1 MAVPVDGLIDWLK
14 QQLGKPYVWAAEGPN
29 SYDCSGLV
37 QAAFKRYGV
46 NLPRVSVDQAT
57 TGQAVSQSDIRPGD
71 LVFSNWG
78 RGRNTHVGIAVSSN
92 QIINAPKPGSSV
104 KYQTLTAGYR
114 RHITA
119 VRRLPQVTQGS
130 TTVTQ
135 PNSVGSALGN
145 TAAGLAGSL
154 GNGLGAPSNG
164 SLAGGGE
171 QPTAGAATG
180 GTATSGGG
188 LLDKIAAA
196 IETGLA
202 PLVAVKDVGDKL
214 INAFM
219 PTMIIRVVCGI
230 LGVICIMAGLFFVFR
245 NEG

>member
-1 MAVPVDGLIDWLK
+1 MANVPVDGLIDWLK

-57 TGQAVSQSDIRPGD
+57 TGQAVSKSDIRPGD

-78 RGRNTHVGIAVSSN
+78 RGKNTHVGIAVSST
-92 QIINAPKPGSSV
+92 QIINAPKPGSTV
-104 KYQTLTAGYR
+104 KYQNLTSGYLS
-114 RHITA
+114 HVTA

-135 PNSVGSALGN
+135 PNSIGSALGQ
-145 TAAGLAGSL
+145 AAAQA
-154 GNGLGAPSNG
+154 GNGIGAPTNG
-164 SLAGGGE
+164 NADLGQGAGGQQG
-171 QPTAGAATG
+171 AGG
-180 GTATSGGG
+180 SGGGG
-188 LLDKIAAA
+188 LLDKIADA
-196 IETGLA
+196 ITTGLS
-202 PLVAVKDVGDKL
+202 PLTAVRDVGDKL

-219 PTMIIRVVCGI
+219 PTMIIRVVCGV
-230 LGVICIMAGLFFVFR
+230 LGVVCVMAGLFFVFK
-245 NEG
+245 E